1 MVNYGTKSKTT
12 TKKDDNISPQ
22 KRHNF
27 FTGSNEQQYK
37 IELSSV
43 YERAYRVDETRCS
56 MQPDFDNFILGFDH
70 HVSIK
75 HSHSNQ
81 YHQPKLSTNIPVSE
95 SSAMAIIRGK
105 RDKANILTETDCTE
119 IPLNFNDSQLRVP
132 LLAMHDPTT
141 KACKVV
147 SYDQRSSADWNIS
160 INTELIYINHQ

>member
-1 MVNYGTKSKTT
+1 
-12 TKKDDNISPQ
+12 
-22 KRHNF
+22 
-27 FTGSNEQQYK
+27 
-37 IELSSV
+37 
-43 YERAYRVDETRCS
+43 

-75 HSHSNQ
+75 HSRSNQ
-81 YHQPKLSTNIPVSE
+81 YHQPKWSTNIPVSE

-141 KACKVV
+141 KASKVV
-147 SYDQRSSADWNIS
+147 SYDQRSSAD
-160 INTELIYINHQ
+160 